1 MEQEE
6 NSLEISTP
14 DYLEPLGVK
23 VSTDLSLYEEN
34 KTGYIKLENEMVGR
48 INLFMQHLPDLIGDA
63 ISNSG
68 DVYRVIYDKSKYDLQ
83 QAAWKHNGVFHGTL
97 VSKGTNNRI
106 RGQADLLELSMA
118 PQVVNGIFSVMSMVT
133 GQYFMTQINN
143 HLSQIEERVASIQE
157 FLENDKKSKLQSEEE
172 FLKATQKSLLFILE
186 NEYQKQSTIAS
197 IQKIRIDSLAG
208 VNFYRMQ
215 IESSLSVSDKKDK
228 KDKIE
233 DVIKNVYNTCH
244 WIYEYWYSLYLYCFA
259 VYLEPIVAENYN
271 SEYLNMLKDDIFEKC
286 ECYKKDYEK
295 WKTSLEE
302 YIETAKAFDS
312 NKILAVLKKI
322 GDNKFVFDPNTLM
335 LKVMVG
341 GITNLADD
349 ADKKRKMEGK
359 EEAVDILSMIKN
371 CESIE
376 AIETKQNE
384 LMLFDS
390 LFNNQMELIKDHE
403 DIYVKLPM

>member
-1 MEQEE
+1 MGQEE
-6 NSLEISTP
+6 NSLEIATP

-23 VSTDLSLYEEN
+23 VSTDLSLYKDN

-48 INLFMQHLPDLIGDA
+48 INSFMQYLPDLIGDA
-63 ISNSG
+63 NAIINSG
-68 DVYRVIYDKSKYDLQ
+68 DVYRVIFDS
-83 QAAWKHNGVFHGTL
+83 NGVLQKSAKHPGDFLPHMVG
-97 VSKGTNNRI
+97 SDGRI
-106 RGQADLLELSMA
+106 MEVGRLQKLSMA

-215 IESSLSVSDKKDK
+215 IESSLNTSDK

-233 DVIKNVYNTCH
+233 DVVKNVYNTCCS
-244 WIYEYWYSLYLYCFA
+244 IYEYWYSLYLYCFA
-259 VYLEPIVAENYN
+259 VYLEPVVAENYN

-286 ECYKKDYEK
+286 ECYKRDYEK
-295 WKTSLEE
+295 WKTNLEE

-312 NKILAVLKKI
+312 NKVLAVLKKF
-322 GDNKFVFDPNTLM
+322 GDNKFIVNPNTLM
-335 LKVMVG
+335 LKIIVG
-341 GITNLADD
+341 GMTNLADD
-349 ADKKRKMEGK
+349 ADKKRKMEKK
-359 EEAVDILSMIKN
+359 EETVDILSMIKN